1 MSLFGALGA
10 GVTGLG
16 VQGEALS
23 VVSDNLANV
32 NTVGYKRNRVLF
44 EQLVT
49 SSGLSGTN
57 FNAGGV
63 DGDVIRSQGVQ
74 GALNSTDRTTDL
86 ALSGNGFFVTVGESN
101 VTSNTAQF
109 YTRAGAFG
117 EDNLGFLRHS
127 SGTFLL
133 GWRTD
138 SDGTIQDIQNPE
150 AVELQSVGSSAR
162 PTSRLDLGANLNAA
176 TANYN
181 YDLGLAPF
189 GPLGAGVNPDQ
200 GLILANL
207 DQVVADPTLADFIT
221 SSRFFDSQGE
231 SHDVSVAFVK
241 RGDNLW
247 DYVAFAD
254 GSDIINQAAGVNTR
268 IGSGTIEFNADGS
281 IKNQA
286 VRAIDGT
293 LSAANTLAVDWSGG
307 VDQGQ
312 IQLNF
317 GDLTGGISVTET
329 ALDAANLGPNEGVSS
344 FTIDEVE
351 ATNAGI
357 QPTLPFQLHSDGA
370 GGLFIVNDP
379 AGVSGGPFTSATV
392 TIPAPLL
399 TPQTFEFDNGVSVTL
414 DDGYIV
420 PAAAGQIGANVTGV
434 NNPPVGTGV
443 GTNGIVQF
451 SSPNNTRFV
460 NQNGFGS
467 GTLANVTVDEEGFVV
482 GAFTNGETQ
491 RLFKLVIA
499 VFQDPVGLDPVSGN
513 LFRQTDKSGEPLFKE
528 AGIGNTATVV
538 SGALEQ
544 STVDIATEFSNMIV
558 TQRAFS
564 ASSKIISTVDQ
575 MLAELLSLR

>member
-1 MSLFGALGA
+1 MSLYGALGA

-49 SSGLSGTN
+49 SSGLSGTT

-63 DGDVIRSQGVQ
+63 GNDVIRSQGVQ
-74 GALNSTDRTTDL
+74 GSLNSTDRTTDL
-86 ALSGNGFFVTVGESN
+86 ALSGNGFFVTVSESN
-101 VTSNTAQF
+101 ITGNTQQF

-117 EDNLGFLRHS
+117 EDNLGFLRHTS
-127 SGTFLL
+127 NTYLL

-138 SDGTIQDIQNPE
+138 SDGTIQDLQNPE

-162 PTSRLDLGANLNAA
+162 ATTRLDLGANLNAA
-176 TANYN
+176 TANFN
-181 YDLGLAPF
+181 FDTGLAPYA
-189 GPLGAGVNPDQ
+189 PLGPGVGPDQ

-207 DQVVADPTLADFIT
+207 DAVVADPTQADFIT

-231 SHDVSVAFVK
+231 SHDISVAYVK
-241 RGDNLW
+241 RGDNMW

-254 GSDIINQAAGVNTR
+254 GGDIVNQAAGTNVR
-268 IGSGTIEFNADGS
+268 IGSGTVEFNADGS
-281 IKNQA
+281 IKAQT

-293 LSAANTLAVDWSGG
+293 ISATNELTVEWSGG
-307 VDQGQ
+307 VDQGT
-312 IQLNF
+312 INLNF
-317 GDLTGGISVTET
+317 GDLTGGLSFTESD
-329 ALDAANLGPNEGVSS
+329 LDAAGLYASEGYMSIIV
-344 FTIDEVE
+344 DDQ
-351 ATNAGI
+351 AAADAGI
-357 QPTLPFQLHSDGA
+357 DPTLPFQVHSDGA
-370 GGLFIVNDP
+370 GGLFVVNDP
-379 AGVSGGPFTSATV
+379 AGLNGGPYTSS
-392 TIPAPLL
+392 TINIPTPLL
-399 TPQTFEFDNGVSVTL
+399 EPQTFEFDNGMSITL
-414 DDGYIV
+414 DDGYAV
-420 PAAAGQIGANVTGV
+420 PAAAGQIGANITAV
-434 NNPPVGTGV
+434 NNDPIGTGV
-443 GTNGIVQF
+443 GTDGVVQF

-491 RLFKLVIA
+491 KLFKLVIA

-513 LFRQTDKSGEPLFKE
+513 LYRQTDQSGEPLFKE

-544 STVDIATEFSNMIV
+544 STVDIANEFSNMIV

-575 MLAELLSLR
+575 MLAELLNLR

>member
-1 MSLFGALGA
+1 MSLYGALGA

-49 SSGLSGTN
+49 SSGLSGTT

-63 DGDVIRSQGVQ
+63 GNDVVRSQGVQ
-74 GALNSTDRTTDL
+74 GSLNSTDRTTDL
-86 ALSGNGFFVTVGESN
+86 ALSGNGFFVTVSDTN
-101 VTSNTAQF
+101 VDANTQQF

-117 EDNLGFLRHS
+117 EDNLGFLRHTS
-127 SGTFLL
+127 NTYLL

-138 SDGTIQDIQNPE
+138 SDGTIQDLQNPE

-162 PTSRLDLGANLNAA
+162 ATTRLDLGANLNAA
-176 TANYN
+176 TANFN
-181 YDLGLAPF
+181 YDTGIAPYA
-189 GPLGAGVNPDQ
+189 PLGAGVGPDE
-200 GLILANL
+200 GIVLANL
-207 DQVVADPTLADFIT
+207 DAVVADPTQADFIT

-231 SHDVSVAFVK
+231 SHDISIAYVK
-241 RGDNLW
+241 RGDNMW

-254 GSDIINQAAGVNTR
+254 GGDVINQTAGSNVR
-268 IGSGTIEFNADGS
+268 IGSGSVEFNADGS
-281 IKNQA
+281 IKNQT
-286 VRAIDGT
+286 VRAVDGT
-293 LSAANTLAVDWSGG
+293 ISATNELTVQWSGG
-307 VDQGQ
+307 VDQGV
-312 IQLNF
+312 INLNF
-317 GDLTGGISVTET
+317 GDLTGGLSFED
-329 ALDAANLGPNEGVSS
+329 ADLDAAGLYANEGYMSIIV
-344 FTIDEVE
+344 DD
-351 ATNAGI
+351 AAAANAGI
-357 QPTLPFQLHSDGA
+357 DPTLPFQVHSDGA
-370 GGLFIVNDP
+370 GGLFVINDP
-379 AGVSGGPFTSATV
+379 AGVNGGPFTSS
-392 TIPAPLL
+392 TINIPTPLL
-399 TPQTFEFDNGVSVTL
+399 EPQTFEFDNGLSITL
-414 DDGYIV
+414 DDGYTV
-420 PAAAGQIGANVTGV
+420 PVVAGQIGANITAV
-434 NNPPVGTGV
+434 NNDPVGTGV
-443 GTNGIVQF
+443 GTDGVVQF

-491 RLFKLVIA
+491 KLFKLVVA

-513 LFRQTDKSGEPLFKE
+513 LYRQTDQSGEPLFKE

-575 MLAELLSLR
+575 MLAELLNLR